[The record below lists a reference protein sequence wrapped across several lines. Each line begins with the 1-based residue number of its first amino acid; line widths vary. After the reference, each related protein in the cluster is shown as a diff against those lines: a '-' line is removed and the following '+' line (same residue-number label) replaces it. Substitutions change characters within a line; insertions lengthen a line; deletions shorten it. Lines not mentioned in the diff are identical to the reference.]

1 MTTQIKD
8 TAFFTVQAWMVTKL
22 GLKTVERDIFAI
34 IYGFSQDEESDFH
47 GSLEYLSQL
56 TGYSRNSICTALKSL
71 TDKQLIIKT
80 ESETNHIK
88 SCRYRT
94 SHLYAIQ
101 ATCTPPIQATCTPQE
116 EGVQATCTNNK
127 EDIKKQEENNKKD
140 RKDSHSGVN
149 TVIEQYHELCFNL
162 PKVRALTDKRKKAIL
177 NILKK
182 HTEEEIIECFK
193 IANESS
199 FLVGDND
206 RGWKADFDFLI
217 REDKFV
223 NILEGKYGGR
233 KKIKNTVHDIE
244 HMKGLSPRAIKGS
257 EVKQYAKF

>member
-1 MTTQIKD
+1 MC
-8 TAFFTVQAWMVTKL
+8 
-22 GLKTVERDIFAI
+22 
-34 IYGFSQDEESDFH
+34 S
-47 GSLEYLSQL
+47 
-56 TGYSRNSICTALKSL
+56 
-71 TDKQLIIKT
+71 
-80 ESETNHIK
+80 
-88 SCRYRT
+88 
-94 SHLYAIQ
+94 
-101 ATCTPPIQATCTPQE
+101 
-116 EGVQATCTNNK
+116 
-127 EDIKKQEENNKKD
+127 
-140 RKDSHSGVN
+140 
-149 TVIEQYHELCFNL
+149 NL

-182 HTEEEIIECFK
+182 HTEEEITECFK